1 MPETTRAYRFV
12 YPNLLVAGLERAYVF
27 DVRSGRVVLCVD
39 GIQVVEPQGQGQGG
53 EEEQE
58 SAEQEDRGEEE
69 GDDIEIFDEAQGAS
83 EPGAMWDEAEGSE
96 DMDTDEDGDAD
107 TDTSPPTAAAAAA
120 SASAPTA
127 TTSTGVPQTIRQ
139 PAKIKRKGK
148 ERKKEKEKEKE
159 SQSQSQ
165 QRKAAELFAHTW
177 DIQLG
182 APSVSSGV
190 YLAFEGERV
199 GVVTTNAVY
208 VVTPSIP
215 AEPPLLPRGST
226 RSLRKAKLKHLDHPA
241 AATTSASHDDSDA
254 NHKFKQD
261 SPSLQ
266 ITRLPYFSN
275 PSWLNEVSCLIMSD
289 TGLYLNWNPTW
300 PEPRGIIGLRTR
312 TNVGDGGW
320 AQRFRRVRGMR
331 MRRRRR

>member
-1 MPETTRAYRFV
+1 M
-12 YPNLLVAGLERAYVF
+12 
-27 DVRSGRVVLCVD
+27 
-39 GIQVVEPQGQGQGG
+39 
-53 EEEQE
+53 
-58 SAEQEDRGEEE
+58 
-69 GDDIEIFDEAQGAS
+69 EIFDEAQGAS

-190 YLAFEGERV
+190 YLVFEGERV

-226 RSLRKAKLKHLDHPA
+226 RSLRKAKLKRLDHPD

-254 NHKFKQD
+254 NHKFKQNR
-261 SPSLQ
+261 PSLQ

-300 PEPRGIIGLRTR
+300 PEPRGIIAVEDEDEDEGEEVELEEDEGREMREERRGRRLGTEVQAGEVNAEAEEYVSEKERVLQEWDREYEDGLEAYERLE
-312 TNVGDGGW
+312 GDRYHR
-320 AQRFRRVRGMR
+320 ASFISYFFSISKRID
-331 MRRRRR
+331 